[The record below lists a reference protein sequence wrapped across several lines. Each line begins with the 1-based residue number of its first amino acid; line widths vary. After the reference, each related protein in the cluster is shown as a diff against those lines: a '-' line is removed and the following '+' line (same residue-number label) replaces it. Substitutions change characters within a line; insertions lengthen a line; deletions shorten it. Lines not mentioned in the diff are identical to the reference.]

1 MNEIC
6 VLILGVRQQ
15 AIPDSI
21 PSPHFPIT
29 YQAMPT
35 SILKQTNNRNPKGTV
50 PLGLVYKFILDDHSA
65 LEKKSKTLIRPGPA
79 QPRYSHMCFT
89 SKLHNLAFTYYTGPE
104 IECCRL
110 L

>member
-1 MNEIC
+1 MNEIY

-15 AIPDSI
+15 AIPDSM

-50 PLGLVYKFILDDHSA
+50 PLGLAYKFILDDHSA
-65 LEKKSKTLIRPGPA
+65 LEKKIQNSDSTRTGSTLI
-79 QPRYSHMCFT
+79 
-89 SKLHNLAFTYYTGPE
+89 LTYVFH
-104 IECCRL
+104 I
-110 L
+110 